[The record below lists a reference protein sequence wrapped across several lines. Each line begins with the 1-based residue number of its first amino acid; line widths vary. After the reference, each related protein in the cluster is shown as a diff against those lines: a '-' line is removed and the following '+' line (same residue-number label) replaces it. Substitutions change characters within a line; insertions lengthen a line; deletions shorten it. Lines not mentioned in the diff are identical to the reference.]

1 MLRDLQSGQ
10 ERILSQGR
18 RVSEPFFSPDGQ
30 QIGFVAG
37 ATSKLHTGVWGD
49 IDRVAIGGGA
59 PVKVLDGVASLKGA
73 SWGDDGFIY
82 YSPAPAAGLWRV
94 RAEGGTPE
102 HLTRPDTSSGEKTH
116 RRPFV
121 LPGSKAVLFVVGTS
135 TITSFDDA
143 RIEALSLVDH
153 TRHRLVEGGTAPRYI
168 GALGHLVYVQDGSLV
183 AQPFDTNRLQL
194 HGAPVTVAEGVSEE
208 PENGVARYSIST
220 DGTLVFLPQSPV
232 APAAIT
238 SLDRQGRAT
247 TFAQAPLCISNGS
260 LSPNGTQL
268 AIDPD
273 GATQQIAIVDLTR
286 NTTQRF
292 TYEWDIANPIW
303 TPDGRRLIFLS
314 DLGSGM
320 RNVYWQAADGSGVA
334 ERLTTSGED
343 QLPDTVAGRDL
354 VYESYNSKT
363 QIDLWTLS
371 LDDRVPHVLLQ
382 RHSTKRPRAP
392 PDGHWLAYQSDQS
405 GRPEVYVQA
414 MPSTG
419 QRRQVSAGGGSRP
432 IWMPGGRELVYLKG
446 LDAMA
451 VTVAL
456 GPQVTIGLPV
466 KLFALAPGDT
476 AIDVTR
482 DGQLLVARQAA
493 AAALSPT
500 IVVNWFA
507 DVRRITAGAGR

>member
-1 MLRDLQSGQ
+1 
-10 ERILSQGR
+10 
-18 RVSEPFFSPDGQ
+18 
-30 QIGFVAG
+30 
-37 ATSKLHTGVWGD
+37 
-49 IDRVAIGGGA
+49 
-59 PVKVLDGVASLKGA
+59 
-73 SWGDDGFIY
+73 
-82 YSPAPAAGLWRV
+82 
-94 RAEGGTPE
+94 
-102 HLTRPDTSSGEKTH
+102 
-116 RRPFV
+116 
-121 LPGSKAVLFVVGTS
+121 
-135 TITSFDDA
+135 
-143 RIEALSLVDH
+143 
-153 TRHRLVEGGTAPRYI
+153 
-168 GALGHLVYVQDGSLV
+168 
-183 AQPFDTNRLQL
+183 
-194 HGAPVTVAEGVSEE
+194 
-208 PENGVARYSIST
+208 
-220 DGTLVFLPQSPV
+220 
-232 APAAIT
+232 
-238 SLDRQGRAT
+238 
-247 TFAQAPLCISNGS
+247 
-260 LSPNGTQL
+260 
-268 AIDPD
+268 
-273 GATQQIAIVDLTR
+273 
-286 NTTQRF
+286 
-292 TYEWDIANPIW
+292 
-303 TPDGRRLIFLS
+303 
-314 DLGSGM
+314 M

-382 RHSTKRPRAP
+382 TPFDETAARFS

-446 LDAMA
+446 LDVMA